1 MLSHVRIM
9 IINYIKHVLL
19 HYLLHDKSDIIK
31 GVSQHPI
38 KLEILLYMYMTKA
51 NNLVI
56 YTTM

>member
-31 GVSQHPI
+31 GVSQQPI
-38 KLEILLYMYMTKA
+38 KLEILLYMYMYDKSK
-51 NNLVI
+51 
-56 YTTM
+56 